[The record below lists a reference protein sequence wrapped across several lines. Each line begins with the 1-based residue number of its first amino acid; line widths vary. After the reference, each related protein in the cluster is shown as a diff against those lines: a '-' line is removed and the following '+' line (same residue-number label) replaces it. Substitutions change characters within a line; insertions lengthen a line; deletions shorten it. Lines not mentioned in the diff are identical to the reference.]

1 MAASPRRRAEERK
14 SAPRRTIRG
23 RLVVVVAAS
32 VGAAV
37 VAGTG
42 VSAWRDSGR
51 DAVLQAQRL
60 RAAASVMSSTTADA
74 LIHNDTALG
83 RQRLGAI
90 ARLPGVAYARV
101 ERADGTPLVQLGD
114 NRNLVARAVAPI
126 FAGGRPVGRLILAG
140 RSEGALDRAMEGLG
154 ASLIAALLAL
164 GVGFAVAWRTQQE
177 ITAPVLA
184 LNRALTRLSAGQG
197 FGAPVA
203 AGCADDEIGELVDG
217 FNRLVGELRDHEAM
231 TSLQLAELQGDLKQA
246 QAAVH
251 AAERAK
257 AEALATV
264 GHDLRAPVSGV
275 AAIAE
280 MLAAGELPL
289 RQRRFAEAIARS
301 GSSLLATIEDVLDVA
316 RIEAGR
322 VELKAAPVDMAE
334 LVEDVCTLFWEPAAA
349 KGLDLAAYVDPD
361 VPARVAADPVRLRQ
375 VLDALV
381 NNAVKFTQSGG
392 VLIEVEPEG
401 AGVLRIGVHDTG
413 AGIPKDRLG
422 HVFGGFAPG
431 EDGARSGAGLGLAV
445 CRRLVEAMG
454 GRFLVNSTVGRGSS
468 FIFRLPVEALQAPIA
483 WPGSQRA
490 NGRAHL
496 PVHGLST
503 RRALSR
509 YLTKA
514 GYALTVAADEP
525 AALRIGDAECLLKS
539 APDAIPTICLT
550 AYGESAPYEMRRDG
564 RAQAVLARPV
574 RREELAVLLRQA
586 QRGEPLSD
594 PLIALSIGAADE
606 LPLFNGARV
615 LVADDSAVSR
625 EVAQERL
632 RRLGAEPRLVN
643 DGRQAVEAVL
653 AEAFDLILM
662 DEDMPGVDG
671 YAAAREI
678 RLREADMGRTPAPIL
693 GLSRHAASSGAAWR
707 DVGVDAVLQQP
718 FTLAELASGLGRFLS
733 PTPRPLP
740 KLVEAPALA
749 PLGVAGDNGLIDS
762 RVAAQLEAIASSGRA
777 EFVSR
782 VYSLY
787 RENAPDSVLKLM
799 DAVAQDDAAACAK
812 AAHALKSMSFNIG
825 ATAVATLAGDIELAA
840 REGETPSPT
849 SIAELQNLL
858 SATLSRLSGGVE
870 PMARDNALSIPGA
883 DAELLAE
890 MERGLVEDQMSLVY
904 QPQVDRD
911 GERVIGVEALIR
923 WTHPTKGP
931 ISPAVFIPVAERYGL
946 IPRITDWVV
955 ERLVAETR
963 YLTGLQ
969 VSFNVSAIE
978 FSEVGFVD
986 RLLSQIKRNGYDPR
1000 RLEVEITETAILQN
1014 EGAVRRNIDQ
1024 LRAAG
1029 MRIALDDFGA
1039 GYSSLGHLRRYPFDK
1054 LKIDR
1059 EFITDCSRDMQAATV
1074 VHAVVSIGRALGMK
1088 VIAEGV
1094 ETDTQRKFLKVAG
1107 VHAMQGYLFG
1117 KPVSVD
1123 ELAFSLSRKPRLE
1136 RA

>member
-1 MAASPRRRAEERK
+1 MAATPRRRAEERK
-14 SAPRRTIRG
+14 SAPRRTVRG

-37 VAGTG
+37 IAGSG

-51 DAVLQAQRL
+51 DAAQQADRL
-60 RAAASVMSSTTADA
+60 RATAAVMGSTAADA
-74 LIHNDTALG
+74 LVRNDIAQA
-83 RQRLGAI
+83 RQRVSAI
-90 ARLPGVAYARV
+90 AGLPGVVYARLD
-101 ERADGTPLVQLGD
+101 RADGTALVQLGD
-114 NRNLVARAVAPI
+114 GRGVSARVAAPI
-126 FAGGRPVGRLILAG
+126 FANGRRVGQLVLAG
-140 RSEGALDRAMEGLG
+140 RSAGALGRALQSLG

-164 GVGFAVAWRTQQE
+164 GVGFAVAWRTEQE
-177 ITAPVLA
+177 ITAPVTA
-184 LNRALTRLSAGQG
+184 LNRALTRLRAGQG
-197 FGAPVA
+197 FDAAVA
-203 AGCADDEIGELVDG
+203 AGGADDEIGELVHG
-217 FNRLVGELRDHEAM
+217 FNRLMGDLRDQEAVTASHLVGLQGELR
-231 TSLQLAELQGDLKQA
+231 QA
-246 QAAVH
+246 QAAAS

-275 AAIAE
+275 AAMAE

-316 RIEAGR
+316 RIEAGK

-334 LVEDVCTLFWEPAAA
+334 LVEDVCTLFWEPASA
-349 KGLDLAAYVDPD
+349 KGLDLAAYVDPE

-381 NNAVKFTQSGG
+381 NNAVKFTETGG
-392 VLIEVEPEG
+392 VLIEVEAETG
-401 AGVLRIGVHDTG
+401 GVLRISVHDTG
-413 AGIPKDRLG
+413 AGIPKDRLN

-431 EDGARSGAGLGLAV
+431 ESGGAGTGSGLGLAV

-468 FIFRLPVEALQAPIA
+468 FIFRLPVQALEAAAP
-483 WPGSQRA
+483 WPGAQRA
-490 NGRAHL
+490 NARAHL
-496 PVHGLST
+496 PVHGLSS

-509 YLTKA
+509 YLAKA
-514 GYALTVAADEP
+514 GYALTAVADEP
-525 AALRIGDAECLLKS
+525 AALRIGDADCLQKA
-539 APDAIPTICLT
+539 APDAIPTIALA

-594 PLIALSIGAADE
+594 PQIALSIGAADE
-606 LPLFNGARV
+606 LPLFAGARV
-615 LVADDSAVSR
+615 LVADDSAVNR

-632 RRLGAEPRLVN
+632 RRLGAEPRLVG
-643 DGRQAVEAVL
+643 DGRQAVQAVL
-653 AEAFDLILM
+653 AETFDLILM
-662 DEDMPGVDG
+662 DEDMAGVDG

-678 RLREADMGRTPAPIL
+678 RLREADMGRSPAPIL
-693 GLSRHAASSGAAWR
+693 GLSRHPAGARGAWR

-718 FTLAELASGLGRFLS
+718 FTLAELAAALARFLS
-733 PTPRPLP
+733 PTPRAAPATVAP
-740 KLVEAPALA
+740 PALA
-749 PLGVAGDNGLIDS
+749 PVVIGEGGLIDGQ
-762 RVAAQLEAIASSGRA
+762 VAAQLEAIAASGRA

-799 DAVAQDDAAACAK
+799 DAAAQDDAAACAK

-825 ATAVATLAGDIELAA
+825 ATAVATLAGDIELSA

-870 PMARDNALSIPGA
+870 PVAAAHALSIPGA

-890 MERGLVEDQMSLVY
+890 MERGLAEDQMSLVY

-923 WTHPTKGP
+923 WTHPSKGP

-955 ERLVAETR
+955 ERMLAETR

-978 FSEVGFVD
+978 FSEPGFVD
-986 RLLSQIKRNGYDPR
+986 RLLSQIGRNGYDPR

-1107 VHAMQGYLFG
+1107 VYAMQGYLFG